1 MITPGIEARH
11 LVTTATPT
19 ATRRPVRT
27 PALAPMDLVSR
38 PAAREL
44 VVAALLLMTPAIA
57 LPQSAPQGADSTQL
71 SFSGLGPGDFI
82 LVNIWREP
90 DLSDT
95 VQVDNA
101 GLAVFPKLGPIP
113 VTGIRP
119 DSLERLLVRE
129 YSRYLQNPSIRVT
142 VLRRITIWGAV
153 MRPGTYPVDL
163 TLAIT
168 DALALAG
175 GATSEGK
182 SDKVELRRGT
192 TRRMIDLSAETERV
206 GDLSLRSGDQL
217 FVPRRSW
224 VSRNPGFI
232 VATIGTVT
240 SIVYLLTR

>member
-1 MITPGIEARH
+1 M
-11 LVTTATPT
+11 
-19 ATRRPVRT
+19 
-27 PALAPMDLVSR
+27 

-44 VVAALLLMTPAIA
+44 LFAALLTMTPGMVFS
-57 LPQSAPQGADSTQL
+57 QSVPQGADSARVN
-71 SFSGLGPGDFI
+71 SSSLGPGDFI
-82 LVNIWREP
+82 MVKIWREP

-101 GLAVFPKLGPIP
+101 GVAVFPKLGPIE

-119 DSLERLLVRE
+119 DSLERLLVGN

-163 TLAIT
+163 TMAIT

-175 GATSEGK
+175 GAASDGK
-182 SDKVELRRGT
+182 SDKVELRRGSM
-192 TRRMIDLSAETERV
+192 RRMIDLSGETKLV

-217 FVPRRSW
+217 VVPRRSW
-224 VSRNPGFI
+224 VSRNPGVI
-232 VATIGTVT
+232 IGTVGTLT
-240 SIVYLLTR
+240 SIVYLLVRR

>member
-1 MITPGIEARH
+1 MRS
-11 LVTTATPT
+11 
-19 ATRRPVRT
+19 
-27 PALAPMDLVSR
+27 PAVPQASGGSVSKG
-38 PAAREL
+38 L
-44 VVAALLLMTPAIA
+44 LIWALLAVTLTGPSVAFSQTAPA
-57 LPQSAPQGADSTQL
+57 GADSTPTG
-71 SFSGLGPGDFI
+71 FSSLGPGDFI
-82 LVNIWREP
+82 LVKIWREP

-95 VQVDNA
+95 IQVDNA
-101 GLAVFPKLGPIP
+101 GVAVFPKLGPIP

-163 TLAIT
+163 TMTIT

-182 SDKVELRRGT
+182 SDKVELRRGS
-192 TRRMIDLSAETERV
+192 TRRMIDLSGQAERV

-217 FVPRRSW
+217 VVPRRSW
-224 VSRNPGFI
+224 ISRNPGVI
-232 VATIGTVT
+232 VGMSARSRVFFT
-240 SIVYLLTR
+240 SWLADEGFLSHIPARANTR